1 MKPRRP
7 KPIKPADGPLGIFP
21 LDPRAAK
28 VQSAVWE
35 FDRAISAVECA
46 WGVDRLPYLV
56 DARKREAWWLG
67 MEQLNQAIR
76 DGDPLE
82 VRAAVDNMLGGLQM
96 LVRAAT
102 SAGEAHLTPDV
113 WEVALSDGRV
123 LRVVRC
129 WPVNSDPVP
138 VDRNILTYT
147 LEEVARLV
155 EREKGVNAI
164 KGQWPGAT
172 VEPPRPK
179 SALSDP
185 INDEIPF

>member
-7 KPIKPADGPLGIFP
+7 KPIKPQDGPLGIFP
-21 LDPRAAK
+21 LDPRAAQ
-28 VQSAVWE
+28 VQSAVWD
-35 FDRAISAVECA
+35 FDKAISAVECA

-67 MEQLNQAIR
+67 MDQLNAAIR

-102 SAGEAHLTPDV
+102 KAGEAHLTPDV
-113 WEVALSDGRV
+113 WEVALSDGKV

-179 SALSDP
+179 SKLSDP